1 MDWIFGGGRFMT
13 FDLSR
18 LINIKIKTKDE
29 LYGWTE
35 REHHGTPQHRAATH
49 ELRRREKRDNTIRI
63 ILGACILVLLLVTA
77 WAMQ

>member
-1 MDWIFGGGRFMT
+1 MT

-35 REHHGTPQHRAATH
+35 REHPGTPQHTAAMR
-49 ELRRREKRDNTIRI
+49 ELKRRDKRDNTIRI
-63 ILGACILVLLLVTA
+63 VLGASILVLLLVMA

>member
-1 MDWIFGGGRFMT
+1 MK

-18 LINIKIKTKDE
+18 LINIKTKTKDE
-29 LYGWTE
+29 LYDWTE
-35 REHHGTPQHRAATH
+35 REHPGTPQHRAATH

-63 ILGACILVLLLVTA
+63 ILGACIIVSLLVTA